1 MFSRVVGKLKKV
13 MKKPITIGSIIS
25 ALILALCIF
34 LDYNFDSLLD
44 LNSQWIVLSSIPLII
59 ALFIGDHISYFKGFG
74 FEVKSEVS
82 RPISNYVYEM
92 GRENI
97 ISVPRE
103 HKRNAQ
109 YINSLP
115 EEGLKEVRRLT
126 FVEGREEYYGEE
138 AISIYL
144 SRLPNLQFFE
154 IVNNNGRF
162 VCLIPSDIFKVGD
175 EVNRENINIFIQ
187 SVEER
192 NVLEAYR
199 EVAISRA
206 VRSDQSLLDVLPE
219 ARESKFNIVPVLNDN
234 GELIGIITKEK
245 IEKLISDAVLSF
257 VS

>member
-1 MFSRVVGKLKKV
+1 
-13 MKKPITIGSIIS
+13 MKKPITIGSVIS
-25 ALILALCIF
+25 VLILALFIF

-44 LNSQWIVLSSIPLII
+44 LNSQWVVLSSIPLIV

-74 FEVKSEVS
+74 FEIKSEVS
-82 RPISNYVYEM
+82 RSISNYVYGM

-97 ISVPRE
+97 ISIPRE
-103 HKRNAQ
+103 HKRTAQ
-109 YINSLP
+109 YLNSLP
-115 EEGLKEVRRLT
+115 EDDLKEVRRLT
-126 FVEGREEYYGEE
+126 FVEGREDYYGEE

-154 IVNNNGRF
+154 IINENGRF
-162 VCLIPSDIFKVGD
+162 VCLVPSDVFKVGD
-175 EVNRENINIFIQ
+175 ELNYDNINVFIR

-192 NVLEAYR
+192 RVLEAYR
-199 EVAISRA
+199 EVSISRA

-219 ARESKFNIVPVLNDN
+219 ARESKFNIVPVLNDD

>member
-1 MFSRVVGKLKKV
+1 
-13 MKKPITIGSIIS
+13 MKKPITIGSVIS
-25 ALILALCIF
+25 VLILALFIF

-44 LNSQWIVLSSIPLII
+44 LNSQWVVLSSIPLIV

-74 FEVKSEVS
+74 FEIKSEVS
-82 RPISNYVYEM
+82 RSISNYVYGM

-97 ISVPRE
+97 ISIPRE
-103 HKRNAQ
+103 HKRTAQ
-109 YINSLP
+109 YLNSLP
-115 EEGLKEVRRLT
+115 EDDLKEVRLLT
-126 FVEGREEYYGEE
+126 FVEGREDYYGEE

-154 IVNNNGRF
+154 IINENGRF
-162 VCLIPSDIFKVGD
+162 VCLVPSDVFKVGD
-175 EVNRENINIFIQ
+175 ELNYDNINVFIR

-192 NVLEAYR
+192 RVLEAYR
-199 EVAISRA
+199 EVSISRA

-219 ARESKFNIVPVLNDN
+219 ARESKFNIVPVLNDD
-234 GELIGIITKEK
+234 GELIGVITKEK